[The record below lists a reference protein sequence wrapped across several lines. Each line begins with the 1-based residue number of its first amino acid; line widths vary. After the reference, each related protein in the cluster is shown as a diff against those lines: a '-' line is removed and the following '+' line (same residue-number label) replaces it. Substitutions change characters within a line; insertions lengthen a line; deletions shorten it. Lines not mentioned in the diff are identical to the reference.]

1 MKKSS
6 LLLVLVAVLFSCKD
20 KHRDLPDGLY
30 AEIETSKGTI
40 LAQLEYQKTPVTVA
54 NFVTLA
60 EGKNKFVRAEQK
72 GRPFFDGLK
81 WHRVIKDF
89 MIQGGDPDGN
99 GAGDTG
105 YKFKDEI
112 TDLRHDKGGILSMAN
127 SGPATNS
134 SQFFI
139 THLATPWLDGLHTVF
154 GHVVDGMETVNSI
167 EQGDV
172 IKSVSIIRKG
182 EGAKKFDA
190 IKVFDNYFAQAAQSL
205 VEQEA
210 KAAERNRLYNE
221 KYKAIADAKKTE
233 LDELRKKAKKT
244 TSGLQ
249 YAIIK
254 NGSGKKPASGTL
266 VFAHYSGYFESG
278 QLFDSS
284 EKSVA
289 EQFGVYDQIREEQG
303 GYHPI
308 RIEYGKKIGM
318 IPGFIE
324 GLEKMAYGDRAVFF
338 IPSYLAYGDQG
349 AANVVPPGANLIFEV
364 ELMEPTN

>member
-1 MKKSS
+1 MKKFS
-6 LLLVLVAVLFSCKD
+6 LLLVLATVLFSCKD
-20 KHRDLPDGLY
+20 PHADLPDGLY

-60 EGKNKFVRAEQK
+60 EGKNKFVRHDLK
-72 GRPFFDGLK
+72 GKPFYDGLV

-112 TDLRHDKGGILSMAN
+112 TELRHDKGGILSMAN
-127 SGPATNS
+127 SGPSTNS

-139 THLATPWLDGLHTVF
+139 THVATPWLDGLHTVF
-154 GHVVDGMETVNSI
+154 GQVVQGMETVNSI
-167 EQGDV
+167 NQGDL

-190 IKVFDNYFAQAAQSL
+190 VKVFDNYFAKAAESL

-210 KAAERNRLYNE
+210 KSAERARLYDE
-221 KYKAIADAKKTE
+221 KYKSIADAKKME
-233 LDELRKKAKKT
+233 LDDVRTKATKT
-244 TSGLQ
+244 ASGLE
-249 YAIIK
+249 YVIV
-254 NGSGKKPASGTL
+254 NRGTGKKPVTGTF
-266 VFAHYSGYFESG
+266 VFAHYSGYFETG
-278 QLFDSS
+278 ALFDSS
-284 EKSVA
+284 EKAVA
-289 EQFGVYDQIREEQG
+289 EKYGMYNEIREQQG
-303 GYHPI
+303 GYRPL
-308 RIEYGKKIGM
+308 RVEYGKKVGM

-324 GLEKMAYGDRAVFF
+324 GLEKMGYGDKAVFF

-349 AANVVPPGANLIFEV
+349 AANVIPPGANLIFEI
-364 ELMEPTN
+364 ELLQNAN